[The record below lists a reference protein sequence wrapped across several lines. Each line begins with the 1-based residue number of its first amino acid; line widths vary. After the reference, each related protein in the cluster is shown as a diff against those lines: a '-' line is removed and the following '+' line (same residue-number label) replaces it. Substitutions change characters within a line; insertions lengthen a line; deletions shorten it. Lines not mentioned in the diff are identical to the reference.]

1 MSVNKK
7 LPKKIIILGGG
18 SAGWIAASLL
28 EHAWADKAV
37 ELVLI
42 ESDIINKIGV
52 GEGSTPSLRLFFEK
66 LGIKDSEWMPACNAT
81 YKCGINFPGWT
92 NKTDPDYEGFSDY
105 IHPFYSHV
113 DFKTGSA
120 FIHNAKL
127 RRNGFNVPAHP
138 NDYWL
143 QSHLAQSFK
152 GPIASKKLRENI
164 DYGYHF
170 DSALLGEFLKKR
182 LSNKGIGHLIDE
194 VTKVELSSNGEIQN
208 LFTKNNGKQ
217 TADIFIDCTGF
228 SAELIRKTLNV
239 DFIDYNNSLLND
251 RAIAI
256 QSTRTYDDDIPSLT
270 TSTALSS
277 GWAWQIPLSNR
288 YGNGYVYSSKHISDE
303 EAEAEL
309 RSHIGD
315 SCAENTARVIHFRLG
330 RISKHWHKNVL
341 AVGLSQGFIEPLEA
355 TAIMLIQFTV
365 EAFINSYQE
374 MLTTN
379 TALVQQQ
386 SLFNTKL
393 NNTFENIRDYIV
405 AHYRLNS
412 RVDSQYW
419 QDNRNNKNNSPRL
432 EALLTAWRTPN
443 GDFEAELKKHDAEIT
458 YLAPSWYCLFA
469 GKGDFP
475 KNLKAPSS
483 NMQVAPTGDIIKY
496 CQQVSKVFESHV
508 KQLELVYGDYW
519 PSTHKK
525 QSQSKNK

>member
-1 MSVNKK
+1 MSVNKG

-18 SAGWIAASLL
+18 SAGWITASLL
-28 EHAWADKAV
+28 QHAWIADGI
-37 ELVLI
+37 EIVLI
-42 ESDIINKIGV
+42 ESDTINKIGV
-52 GEGSTPSLRLFFEK
+52 GEGSTPSLRLFFK
-66 LGIKDSEWMPACNAT
+66 HLGIADSEWMPACNAT
-81 YKCGINFPGWT
+81 YKCGIKFPRWA
-92 NKTDPDYEGFSDY
+92 NQSDPNYSEFSDY

-127 RRNGFNVPAHP
+127 RRKGFNVPAHP
-138 NDYWL
+138 DNYWL

-152 GPIASKKLRENI
+152 GPIASQQLREDM

-182 LSNKGIGHLIDE
+182 LLNKGVMHLTDE
-194 VTKVELSSNGEIQN
+194 VTEVELAGNGDIKS
-208 LFTKNNGKQ
+208 LITANNGNQ
-217 TADIFIDCTGF
+217 SADVFIDCTGF
-228 SAELIRKTLNV
+228 SAKLIRQTLNV
-239 DFIDYNNSLLND
+239 DFVDYKESLLND

-256 QSTRTYDDDIPSLT
+256 QSLIRSADEIPSLT

-277 GWAWQIPLSNR
+277 GWAWRIPLSNR
-288 YGNGYVYSSKHISDE
+288 YGNGYVYSSKYISDE
-303 EAEAEL
+303 DAEAEL
-309 RSHIGD
+309 RAHIGD
-315 SCAENTARVIHFRLG
+315 SCKQNSARVIHFRLG
-330 RISKHWHKNVL
+330 RVSKHWHKNVL

-374 MLTTN
+374 MLTTK
-379 TALVQQQ
+379 TTLEKQQHF
-386 SLFNTKL
+386 FNSKL
-393 NNTFENIRDYIV
+393 NNTFENIKDYIV

-419 QDNRNNKNNSPRL
+419 LDNRTNQHNSPRL
-432 EALLTAWRTPN
+432 EALLKAWRTPD

-475 KNLKAPSS
+475 KQLKTPPTT
-483 NMQVAPTGDIIKY
+483 MQVAPTNDIIKY
-496 CQQVSKVFESHV
+496 CQEVSQFFDSHK
-508 KQLELVYGDYW
+508 KQLKLVYGDYW
-519 PSTHKK
+519 PMK
-525 QSQSKNK
+525 QTRINT

>member
-1 MSVNKK
+1 MSVNNS

-28 EHAWADKAV
+28 QNAWAENDI

-52 GEGSTPSLRLFFEK
+52 GEGSTPSLRLFFKK
-66 LGIKDSEWMPACNAT
+66 LGIADSEWMPACNAT
-81 YKCGINFPGWT
+81 YKCGINFSSWT
-92 NKTDPDYEGFSDY
+92 NKTDPNYAEFSDY

-152 GPIASKKLRENI
+152 GPIASQKLREDM

-182 LSNKGIGHLIDE
+182 LLKKGVGHIIDN
-194 VTKVELSSNGEIQN
+194 VNQVELSSNGEVKSLITEN
-208 LFTKNNGKQ
+208 HGNQ
-217 TADIFIDCTGF
+217 TADIFFDCTGF
-228 SAELIRKTLNV
+228 AAKLIKQTLNV
-239 DFIDYNNSLLND
+239 DFVDYSDSLLND
-251 RAIAI
+251 RAIAL
-256 QSTRTYDDDIPSLT
+256 QSKIECDKDIPSLT
-270 TSTALSS
+270 TSTALSA

-288 YGNGYVYSSKHISDE
+288 YGNGYVYSSKYITDE
-303 EAEAEL
+303 DAEVEL
-309 RSHIGD
+309 RALIG
-315 SCAENTARVIHFRLG
+315 ENCKQHTARVIHFRLG
-330 RISKHWHKNVL
+330 RVSKHWHKNVL

-365 EAFINSYQE
+365 EAFINGYQDMILANKTRTE
-374 MLTTN
+374 
-379 TALVQQQ
+379 QQN
-386 SLFNTKL
+386 SFNIKL
-393 NNTFENIRDYIV
+393 NNTFENIKDYIV

-412 RVDSQYW
+412 REDSQYW
-419 QDNRNNKNNSPRL
+419 QDNRNNTHNSPRL
-432 EALLTAWRTPN
+432 EALLAAWRTHN
-443 GDFEAELKKHDAEIT
+443 GDFEGELKKHDAEIT

-475 KNLKAPSS
+475 KQLQTPPKEIKVS
-483 NMQVAPTGDIIKY
+483 PTNDIIKY
-496 CQQVSKVFESHV
+496 CQQVSQVFDSH
-508 KQLELVYGDYW
+508 KEQLELVYGEYW
-519 PSTHKK
+519 PPK
-525 QSQSKNK
+525 